1 MSKDIKEKIK
11 HIVVLMLEN
20 RSTDHIL
27 GDFPGVDGINNAA
40 YNLLCPTSTPSPSNP
55 EFKPYSLDVK
65 TQSLKFNP
73 IHSFGGMMTDF
84 FGFQGTAG
92 VRDDSIHGTKGYLS
106 GTGPIGAPPQP
117 VYPER
122 NCGFLHDPQVTGNS
136 PDPIMSYFKYYPLS
150 SGNPGRLKVLHLL
163 AEQFCVCDQWHCDVP
178 ASTTP
183 NRIFMH
189 AATTQGYLGFANPGE
204 QPFYCK
210 TIFEQLSGYNKDW
223 AMYYYAPQDNCDSV
237 FFPNIALE
245 ARAQRPIG
253 QFAGDVAAGK
263 LPFYTFLMPS
273 LGGYQSDPD
282 TAGAGNSMHPPG
294 DIRWGENYIADIYN
308 CLRNSPCWENTLFI
322 ITFDE
327 NGGVY
332 DHVTPRQ
339 TVQPDEYFY
348 TSNGTKLF
356 DFTLL
361 GPRVPALLISPW
373 LDPEIFPG
381 SGGIPVIRPPYQKY
395 YQNTS
400 ILRFVQDLIAPPGTA
415 FLTER
420 DRQANSFAHLFR
432 RETPR
437 TDCPNSIE
445 GYGSKFTW
453 PVGYVFNATNT
464 SPIVI
469 TTEAIASL
477 PPQSIIPPKGTK
489 VIVSDVSGNTAANG
503 TWTITPI
510 IDPVTGASSFS
521 LDGSKGNGPYRA
533 GGDISGATNA
543 SPIVITSSTQSP
555 ATGTSVRISGVKGNS
570 AANGTWT
577 IKAGDT
583 PNTFSLNG
591 SVGNCEYTS
600 GGKWTSGSW
609 TWQGQSMDKDQP
621 PPPYAVDLAKE
632 YFALLPGHPDSGK
645 PITRDFSTKAA
656 LGRYT
661 QERREAALAHYARA
675 KKTPKT

>member
-1 MSKDIKEKIK
+1 MTKDIREKIK
-11 HIVVLMLEN
+11 HVVVLMLEN

-27 GDFPGVDGINNAA
+27 GDFPGVDGINNAS
-40 YNLLCPTSTPSPSNP
+40 YNLLCATSAPSPSNP
-55 EFKPYSLDVK
+55 EFKPYSLDVN

-73 IHSFGGMMTDF
+73 DHSFPGMMTDF

-92 VRDDSIHGTKGYLS
+92 SPDDPIQETQGYLS
-106 GTGPIGAPPQP
+106 GTGPIGAPPP
-117 VYPER
+117 PLYPER
-122 NCGFLHDPQVTGNS
+122 NSGFLHDPQTDGNP
-136 PDPIMSYFKYYPLS
+136 PDPITSYFAYYPPG

-189 AATTQGYLGFANPGE
+189 AATTQGYLGFANPGQ

-210 TIFEQLSGYNKDW
+210 TIFEQLSSFNKDW

-237 FFPNIALE
+237 FFPNIANE
-245 ARAQRPIG
+245 ERAQKPIG
-253 QFAGDVAAGK
+253 EFAVDVAAGK

-294 DIRWGENYIADIYN
+294 DIRWGENYIAEIYN
-308 CLRNSPCWENTLFI
+308 CLRNSPSWENTLFI

-327 NGGVY
+327 NGGIY

-339 TVQPDEYFY
+339 TVQPDQYDY
-348 TSNGTKLF
+348 VSNGENLF

-381 SGGIPVIRPPYQKY
+381 SGFPIIRPPYPKY

-415 FLTER
+415 YLTER
-420 DRQANSFAHLFR
+420 DRHANSFAHLFR

-437 TDCPNSIE
+437 TDCPTAIE
-445 GYGSKFTW
+445 GYGTQFNW
-453 PVGYVFNATNT
+453 PVGYVFDATNT

-469 TTEAIASL
+469 TTEAIAGL
-477 PPQSIIPPKGTK
+477 PPQSIIPPKGTE
-489 VIVSDVSGNTAANG
+489 VIVSGVNGNTAANG
-503 TWTITPI
+503 TWIITPI
-510 IDPVTGASSFS
+510 IDPVSGASSFS
-521 LDGSKGNGPYRA
+521 LDGSSGNGSYQT
-533 GGDISGATNA
+533 GGEIIGATNA
-543 SPIVITSSTQSP
+543 SPIVITTNIPSP
-555 ATGTSVRISGVKGNS
+555 ATGTSVRVSRVEGNT
-570 AANGTWT
+570 AANGTWIIT
-577 IKAGDT
+577 AADT
-583 PNTFSLNG
+583 PDSFSLNG
-591 SVGNCEYTS
+591 SVGNGEYIG

-609 TWQGQSMDKDQP
+609 TWPGQSMGDDQP
-621 PPPYAVDLAKE
+621 PTPYALDLAKE

-645 PITRDFSTKAA
+645 PITQDFPTRAA
-656 LGRYT
+656 LGKYS
-661 QERREAALAHYARA
+661 QQRREAALAHYARA
-675 KKTPKT
+675 KETPKP